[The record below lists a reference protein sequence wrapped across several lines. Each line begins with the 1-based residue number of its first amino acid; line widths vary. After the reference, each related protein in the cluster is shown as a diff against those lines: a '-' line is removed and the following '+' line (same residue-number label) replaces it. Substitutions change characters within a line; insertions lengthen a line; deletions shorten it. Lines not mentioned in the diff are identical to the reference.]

1 MADVQFLALDLGAE
15 SGRGVLGRF
24 DGERIALSDVHRFPN
39 GPVRLLNS
47 MHWDALR
54 LFSEMQEALGRAAE
68 EAGADLVGMGVDTWG
83 VDFGL
88 LGAGDVLLGNP
99 YHYRDERTVGM
110 VEEVCRR
117 VPRAEVFAYSG
128 IQFMELNTLFQ
139 LYSMARARSP
149 LLEMAETLLMMPD
162 LFNLWFTGE
171 KVSEFSIAT
180 TTQFYDPRKGDWALE
195 MLDRLDIPTHFLTPI
210 VPPGHKLGPLLKP
223 IADVTGAKGVTVIA
237 PAGHDTGSAVAAVP
251 AATPDYAYISSGTW
265 SLMGIEIAEPIINE
279 RALEYNF
286 TNEGGV
292 CGTFRFLK
300 NIMGLWLVQ
309 ESRRE
314 WQRQGDDYSYDD
326 ITKMAS
332 EAPAFEAIVE
342 PDDPSFLRPGDM
354 PARLAEFC
362 VKTGQPA
369 PQTRGGIARCALES
383 LALKYRWVLSCLEEL
398 QGKRLEAVH
407 IVGGGTQNTL
417 LNQFAADAMNRPVIT
432 GPIEATAIGNILMQ
446 AIALG
451 HLGSLDD
458 AREVVRNSFEVTTYE
473 PQNPG
478 AWDAAYETYLAVAAA
493 SRG

>member
-1 MADVQFLALDLGAE
+1 MAALQFLALDLGAE

-24 DGERIALSDVHRFPN
+24 DGERLTLSDVHRFPN
-39 GPVRLLNS
+39 GPVRVLDS
-47 MHWDALR
+47 MYWDALR
-54 LFSEMQEALGRAAE
+54 LFTEMQQAIGRAAE
-68 EAGADLVGMGVDTWG
+68 EAGDDLVGMGVDTWG

-88 LGAGDVLLGNP
+88 LGPGDVLVGNP

-110 VEEVCRR
+110 VEEACKH
-117 VPRAEVFAYSG
+117 VPRAEIFGYTG

-139 LYSMARARSP
+139 LYAMAQNRSP

-162 LFNLWFTGE
+162 LFNFWFTGQ

-180 TTQFYDPRKGDWALE
+180 TTQFYDPRRGDWALE
-195 MLDRLDIPTHFLTPI
+195 LLDRLGIPTHFLTQI
-210 VPPGHKLGPLLKP
+210 VPPGHQLGGLLRPL
-223 IADVTGAKGVTVIA
+223 AETTGAKRLTVVA
-237 PAGHDTGSAVAAVP
+237 PAGHDTGS
-251 AATPDYAYISSGTW
+251 DYAYISSGTW
-265 SLMGIEIAEPIINE
+265 SLMGVEITEPIVNE
-279 RALEYNF
+279 QALRYNF

-314 WQRQGDDYSYDD
+314 WQRQGDDYSYDE
-326 ITKMAS
+326 ITRMAS
-332 EAPAFEAIVE
+332 EAPAFEAVVE

-354 PARLAEFC
+354 PARIAEFC
-362 VKTGQPA
+362 AKTGQAAPA
-369 PQTRGGIARCALES
+369 SRGGLIRCALES

-417 LNQFAADAMNRPVIT
+417 LNQFAADATDRPVIT
-432 GPIEATAIGNILMQ
+432 GPIEATATGNILMQ

-458 AREVVRNSFEVTTYE
+458 ARQVVRNSFEVTTYE
-473 PQNPG
+473 PQNSA
-478 AWDAAYETYLAVAAA
+478 AWDAAYERYLKVAAA
-493 SRG
+493 VAG